1 MVLFVVFL
9 VVLTGVAAAAIDV
22 GSWYLMKRKAQA
34 TADAVALAAAA
45 DLPNAVLAGTD
56 SSGYR
61 QRNDWPG
68 AVNLTV
74 SSEGTGADTVTA
86 EATTKAPGFFS
97 RVFGIDSVDIGAR
110 AVARHGS
117 YTGWSTNLAPWTLTI
132 DQLVWGQTLDLKVVP
147 GNQYAP
153 GNFGAIN
160 LVVPGKTE
168 CVDANGAN
176 DYRDLIEN
184 DAHSCLIEI
193 GDQLD
198 LKTGNM
204 AILDAALQ
212 NRGAINNFDPYRL
225 ISTAPN
231 GVEELT
237 KLDDPNIVV
246 IPIIDQ
252 FVNGS
257 HPVTVVNFA
266 YFVITSWTKDNVR
279 GRFVK
284 TGAPGGRECPSTP
297 GGHELCP
304 IGAYDPNGIS
314 VIELVG

>member
-1 MVLFVVFL
+1 
-9 VVLTGVAAAAIDV
+9 
-22 GSWYLMKRKAQA
+22 
-34 TADAVALAAAA
+34 
-45 DLPNAVLAGTD
+45 
-56 SSGYR
+56 
-61 QRNDWPG
+61 
-68 AVNLTV
+68 
-74 SSEGTGADTVTA
+74 
-86 EATTKAPGFFS
+86 
-97 RVFGIDSVDIGAR
+97 
-110 AVARHGS
+110 
-117 YTGWSTNLAPWTLTI
+117 
-132 DQLVWGQTLDLKVVP
+132 
-147 GNQYAP
+147 
-153 GNFGAIN
+153 
-160 LVVPGKTE
+160 
-168 CVDANGAN
+168 
-176 DYRDLIEN
+176 
-184 DAHSCLIEI
+184 
-193 GDQLD
+193 
-198 LKTGNM
+198 M
-204 AILDAALQ
+204 AILDDALQ

-237 KLDDPNIVV
+237 KLEDPNIVV

-266 YFVITSWTKDNVR
+266 YFVITSWTKENVR